1 VDRGCFVGV
10 PVSYRR
16 GKTSA
21 FTIEITCPEE
31 MTIYWSSFHGHTEN
45 VFSRK
50 AGLDQTSQPLDIAS
64 LFEFSFRGL
73 DLGGSVESV

>member
-1 VDRGCFVGV
+1 MFCWCPCQLPQRE
-10 PVSYRR
+10 
-16 GKTSA
+16 TSA

-31 MTIYWSSFHGHTEN
+31 MTIYWSSFHGHTEK

-64 LFEFSFRGL
+64 LFEFYFRGFY
-73 DLGGSVESV
+73 LGGSVESV